1 MTDMQTAASDPA
13 NQSKT
18 LQMAAKLAVPKA
30 GSRIAKSF
38 VFGRDVLRSPL
49 VLQAGRHAEDVSHA
63 NEEELSVFF
72 LDGEL
77 HKKRRGQIARF
88 FTPKA
93 MKERYRPV
101 MISATESLLL
111 DLRQKGSRQLDLI
124 SFDLACD
131 VASVIVGL
139 TNSEPRA
146 LALRILSF
154 FKAPGQSEDQ
164 IRFQKAFE
172 ELDVDP
178 AVEARRKERQDDVL
192 SLLIDLNYSKDAI
205 MAECLTYA
213 SAGMMTTREFIVA
226 VAWHLF
232 EDDKLRETYLN
243 GSEETQFAILD
254 EVLRLDPVVT
264 HIHRRA
270 TEDFTTSEGEEVKKG
285 ELLAIELRSANLDET
300 MTGAAPLRVDVERAK
315 RERMPS
321 SWMSF
326 GDGPHR
332 CPGAQVALH
341 ETRIFIDQLMRVPG
355 IRMTKPPVARWTGT
369 AYELHDAVVECDKI

>member
-1 MTDMQTAASDPA
+1 MTDMNTAAADRTLA
-13 NQSKT
+13 RNSKT
-18 LQMAAKLAVPKA
+18 LAMASELAIPKE
-30 GSRIAKSF
+30 GSRIAKTF
-38 VFGRDVLRSPL
+38 AFGRDILRSPL
-49 VLQAGRHAEDVSHA
+49 VLQAGRNAAEVSHA
-63 NEEELSVFF
+63 NPEELSVFF

-93 MKERYRPV
+93 MRDSYHPV
-101 MISATESLLL
+101 MIAAADNLIA
-111 DLRQKGSRQLDLI
+111 DLRKQGSRQLDLI

-146 LALRILSF
+146 MALRILGF
-154 FKAPGQSEDQ
+154 FKG
-164 IRFQKAFE
+164 KGE
-172 ELDVDP
+172 EQQRYQDLFYEMDVIP
-178 AVEARRKERQDDVL
+178 AIEARRKQRQNDVISLTLDIGYSNEAIL
-192 SLLIDLNYSKDAI
+192 S
-205 MAECLTYA
+205 ECLTYA

-232 EDDKLRETYLN
+232 EDAALRERYLN
-243 GSEETQFAILD
+243 GTEEEQFGILD

-270 TEDFTTSEGEEVKKG
+270 TADFTCSNGEEVKKG
-285 ELLAIELRSANLDET
+285 ELLAIELRSANLDES
-300 MTGAAPLRVDVERAK
+300 MTGENPLVLDPERGK
-315 RERMPS
+315 KQRMTS
-321 SWMSF
+321 AWMSF

-341 ETRIFIDQLMRVPG
+341 ETRIFIDKLLRVPG
-355 IRMTKPPVARWTGT
+355 IRMAKPPVPRWTGT
-369 AYELHDAVVECDKI
+369 AYELHDAVVECDPI